1 MLDIEHLYFSY
12 TGREPW
18 LLEDISLHV
27 PKEAYI
33 SIVGNNGSGKSTL
46 LKLILGFL
54 SPVKGTI
61 PAAPGVWAMCP
72 RCLPGTMP
80 FPLPWQR

>member
-1 MLDIEHLYFSY
+1 MLDIDHLYFSY
-12 TGREPW
+12 TGKEPW

-27 PKEAYI
+27 PKGSYI
-33 SIVGNNGSGKSTL
+33 SIVGSNGSGKSTL

-61 PAAPGVWAMCP
+61 S
-72 RCLPGTMP
+72 L
-80 FPLPWQR
+80 